1 MYMVQQVY
9 ADIIMEYNDIL
20 CGIKKRFSKDAII
33 NEKSAREIGRFA
45 FEYYMQ
51 WTPHDI
57 KTRLTRDILKQ
68 LNLDRLFDKYADFP
82 HELNAKKDVYYYAHW
97 LYPDIIPY
105 DIRSSV
111 LNVYRDILEEKRKSF
126 SMNFFNDDYAIER
139 AEICLQEALRR
150 NEFKNEYE
158 MYALFASDKAMDF
171 LEKYKLVKPL
181 QMYYKNSPILF
192 LFSALPESYKNE
204 FWLNYF
210 VFLPQYQKR
219 LMKE

>member
-1 MYMVQQVY
+1 M
-9 ADIIMEYNDIL
+9 
-20 CGIKKRFSKDAII
+20 
-33 NEKSAREIGRFA
+33 
-45 FEYYMQ
+45 
-51 WTPHDI
+51 
-57 KTRLTRDILKQ
+57 
-68 LNLDRLFDKYADFP
+68 
-82 HELNAKKDVYYYAHW
+82 YYYAHW

-210 VFLPQYQKR
+210 VFLPQ
-219 LMKE
+219 